1 MPGLVVVG
9 TKAGPRGDRQEGV
22 DSRRSLRTTASR
34 ATTPSLREGR
44 TRERPGRAMRAQLSG
59 IAFASGPLTDPERP
73 TPVGRVMRWWKGT
86 RSLIVA
92 RDFAAPANSASP
104 SSFSVQTPFIPG
116 IHHLS
121 ITPTSV
127 GAVLSFGAACL
138 AAIESFP
145 LTMALPFILHPT
157 NNTPRI

>member
-1 MPGLVVVG
+1 MPRSSSSACGGASFRSTIRELSWNRCLVDGEPNGEDPPSGRGGRGSGRGACAGLVG
-9 TKAGPRGDRQEGV
+9 CFGDSRAAPHRPREA
-22 DSRRSLRTTASR
+22 DSRRESD
-34 ATTPSLREGR
+34 EMV
-44 TRERPGRAMRAQLSG
+44 E
-59 IAFASGPLTDPERP
+59 
-73 TPVGRVMRWWKGT
+73 GT